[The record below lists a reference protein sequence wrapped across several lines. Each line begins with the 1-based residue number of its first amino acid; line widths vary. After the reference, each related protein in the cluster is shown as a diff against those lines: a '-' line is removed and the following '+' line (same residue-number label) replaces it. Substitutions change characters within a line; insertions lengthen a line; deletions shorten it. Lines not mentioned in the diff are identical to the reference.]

1 VRRLVRQEQELMV
14 APDFFAALGEHLPG
28 IHCVDVMLKR
38 GWHHNELTSFR
49 YDVVLKVGGEYRD
62 AGV

>member
-1 VRRLVRQEQELMV
+1 MV